1 MTSSGWS
8 FSAVYFWIPKIAI
21 LFKCI
26 LIFFPPL
33 YILILRR
40 NIQEINNITHSQ
52 KEYKSHLMSF
62 WNDIRCCTGK
72 HFSQYILRK
81 WSKLSMSFWMIVMS
95 LLVWNLK
102 EIICREYVSSYFV
115 HFLNYVGINDND
127 ITSLLV
133 ENEYIPIYFMNFKKL
148 YKLFIA
154 PLSITWHKI
163 SKSFTNGL
171 CLSEKNNKWISDKAW
186 RCHRIQKKGL
196 KFVLTILLVSHF

>member
-102 EIICREYVSSYFV
+102 EIICRENVSSYFV
-115 HFLNYVGINDND
+115 HFWIMWELTIMISQVYLWKMN
-127 ITSLLV
+127 
-133 ENEYIPIYFMNFKKL
+133 IYP
-148 YKLFIA
+148 FI
-154 PLSITWHKI
+154 SWI
-163 SKSFTNGL
+163 SKSCINYSLHHYLLLGTKFQKVSPMVCACQKRITNGFQIRH
-171 CLSEKNNKWISDKAW
+171 KDVI
-186 RCHRIQKKGL
+186 G
-196 KFVLTILLVSHF
+196 